1 MCVVRIT
8 AEMTGTVFQVLVVV
22 GQDVAAMQDVAILE
36 SMKMEIPVQA
46 PSKGTV
52 AKLLVG
58 PGDFVNEGDVLM
70 ELA

>member
-1 MCVVRIT
+1 MVRIT

-46 PSKGTV
+46 PRKGTV
-52 AKLLVG
+52 SKVLVA
-58 PGDFVNEGDVLM
+58 PGDFVNEGDALL

>member
-1 MCVVRIT
+1 MVRIT

-22 GQDVAAMQDVAILE
+22 GQDVAAKQDVAILE

-46 PSKGTV
+46 PGKGTV
-52 AKLLVG
+52 SKLLVA